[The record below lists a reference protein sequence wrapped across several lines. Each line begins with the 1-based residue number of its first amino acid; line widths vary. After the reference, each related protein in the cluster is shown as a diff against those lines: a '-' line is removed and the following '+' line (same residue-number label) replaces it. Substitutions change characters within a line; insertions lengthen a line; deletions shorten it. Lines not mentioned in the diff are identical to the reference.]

1 MSLSDKFHELWG
13 KKPARIAIIATTL
26 TGVLYGATLFM
37 SDETPKSKPIARRKA
52 IESNIF
58 DDTTVKT
65 VQKEQADEYYAM
77 RKKQLEDKSREL
89 DDKAEKQARENAKIL
104 AKIER
109 IQLDMEQTKREMAL
123 VGKNSQLIQA
133 GVPAPI
139 NSRVTRANET
149 GLTGQ
154 NDSQMAM
161 PAQTN
166 MQPRQYQQITRP
178 RAETSGMIRTITQSR
193 VSTIKKTGEV
203 EEQPIAVV
211 YVDGKNKKVTKPKE
225 GEQKPAKN
233 PEIEKKRKAMIKE
246 KAKTFLPA
254 GSIVSGVLLNGVDAP
269 TALSKTATPLAVT
282 IRVKL
287 DALLPNQYTADLQD
301 CFISGS
307 VMAGEL
313 ASERVYIRS
322 LSLNC
327 INTAGEAFETPMMG
341 YAVSD
346 YDGKQGIR
354 GTVISRAGKAL
365 LATFGASFLSAV
377 ADATKPTAVSA
388 LNTSP
393 SGETAF
399 QVPNSADVAQSG
411 LYGGISGGSDR
422 LAQYAITIAEQQW
435 PVIEISPGTPITFFL
450 EQGMSLPVSG

>member
-1 MSLSDKFHELWG
+1 MSLSDKLNDIWAN
-13 KKPARIAIIATTL
+13 KVARVTIIAMVV
-26 TGVLYGATLFM
+26 GGALYGASQFM
-37 SDETPKSKPIARRKA
+37 TDDTPKPKTVARRKA

-58 DDTTVKT
+58 DSSTVQV
-65 VQKEQADEYYAM
+65 VQKEQADEYYAE

-89 DDKAEKQARENAKIL
+89 DAKAEKSSRENAKIMARL
-104 AKIER
+104 EKL
-109 IQLDMEQTKREMAL
+109 QLDMEKTKREMAL
-123 VGKNSQLIQA
+123 IGRNSQLIQD
-133 GVPAPI
+133 GVTGPV

-149 GLTGQ
+149 GFTGQ
-154 NDSQMAM
+154 QMQAS
-161 PAQTN
+161 PVQQGH

-203 EEQPIAVV
+203 EEQPIEVV
-211 YVDGKNKKVTKPKE
+211 YVDGKGKKATKPKE
-225 GEQKPAKN
+225 TGKTVKN

-254 GSIVSGVLLNGVDAP
+254 GSIVSGVMLNGVDAP

-287 DALLPNQYTADLQD
+287 DVLLPNQYTADLQD

-307 VMAGEL
+307 VLAGEL

-322 LSLNC
+322 LNLSC
-327 INTAGEAFETPMMG
+327 INTAGEAFETPMLG

-377 ADATKPTAVSA
+377 AQATKPTPVGA

-393 SGETAF
+393 SGETTF
-399 QVPNSADVAQSG
+399 QTPNTGDVAQAG
-411 LYGGISGGSDR
+411 VYGGISGGSDR

-435 PVIEISPGTPITFFL
+435 PVIEISPGTPVTFFL